1 MSLTDPLPTLLLVD
15 GHAYAY
21 RAFYAIRSLNSPEGA
36 PTNAIYGFV
45 KMLQKME
52 NILRP
57 THRLVLWDRGL
68 AAERMAELPEYKQ
81 QRAPT
86 PEDLERQFPQ
96 IESWLE
102 AAGIAAW
109 SHPET
114 EADDWIGTYARRA
127 EAQGWRTVVASSDKD
142 FMQLV
147 SDRVGLFNPN
157 DKIEKVWTAA
167 EVVAKTGVR
176 PEQVVDWLS
185 LIGDAVDNIPGV
197 PGVGSKTATQLLQK
211 YDSIES
217 LMGRLA
223 EVKSESQRTNL
234 KASADS
240 LLRNRR
246 LISLRTDLVGGPDL
260 QALRIESPDAVRR
273 ERLGT
278 MYRKWGFR
286 SLLSELGLPWEA
298 SGQGTLL

>member
-1 MSLTDPLPTLLLVD
+1 MSSTDPLPTLLLVD

-21 RAFYAIRSLNSPEGA
+21 RAFYAIRSLNSPDGS

-68 AAERMAELPEYKQ
+68 AVERMAELPEYKQ

-157 DKIEKVWTAA
+157 DKVEKVWTAA

-234 KASADS
+234 QASADS

-260 QALRIESPDAVRR
+260 EALRIESPDAVRR